1 LSNPEDFIF
10 AVEES
15 RKSGNHGN
23 IHSILKNRNINLG
36 TPIAENI
43 CGKERTRTVLRK
55 LLEEVPNGDA
65 IVRRELDIHVN
76 HIGENENCLN
86 YAAEIDFEAIL
97 RSGSVQQTVAVYD
110 LLDIRANEKNDNLV
124 VTELF
129 KHPVVALFIAAKWE
143 KTKSVFYLQT
153 LVYVL
158 FLLFFS
164 IFVIHLFTRTEVYC
178 SQLEKFIS
186 RDGVSNALKINSSE
200 KIRSF
205 DECSRGD
212 SRITTEFLEDT
223 KMQQGYIAIIEIFFL
238 LFFSILTSLE
248 VYQAMYLGKQYF
260 RELENYIEWVVL
272 LSALVLMVFKYSILQ
287 DTWQASTVRGLVGL
301 GNCAAWLELT
311 IIIGRYPFRGG
322 DFSIMFYNIIKKIL
336 RHTIAMFLMIMGFA
350 FAQMVVNYG
359 HDEESFEN
367 PIKSFMM
374 TLTMALGEYNFIDIY
389 NSYRNDRISRGFA
402 MILLVLLI
410 LFGTIAMVNLF
421 IAVIISD
428 ISQLREDVYT
438 QNLGILFRIFNSD

>member
-1 LSNPEDFIF
+1 M
-10 AVEES
+10 
-15 RKSGNHGN
+15 
-23 IHSILKNRNINLG
+23 
-36 TPIAENI
+36 
-43 CGKERTRTVLRK
+43 
-55 LLEEVPNGDA
+55 
-65 IVRRELDIHVN
+65 
-76 HIGENENCLN
+76 
-86 YAAEIDFEAIL
+86 
-97 RSGSVQQTVAVYD
+97 
-110 LLDIRANEKNDNLV
+110 
-124 VTELF
+124 TELF

-287 DTWQASTVRGLVGL
+287 
-301 GNCAAWLELT
+301 
-311 IIIGRYPFRGG
+311 
-322 DFSIMFYNIIKKIL
+322 
-336 RHTIAMFLMIMGFA
+336 
-350 FAQMVVNYG
+350 
-359 HDEESFEN
+359 
-367 PIKSFMM
+367 
-374 TLTMALGEYNFIDIY
+374 
-389 NSYRNDRISRGFA
+389 
-402 MILLVLLI
+402 
-410 LFGTIAMVNLF
+410 GTNL
-421 IAVIISD
+421 
-428 ISQLREDVYT
+428 
-438 QNLGILFRIFNSD
+438 